1 MFLHIASITRTL
13 STVNT
18 EAGEVANAQR
28 YNTIATFSE
37 YMFALL
43 FILVRVIIGTYVY
56 SH

>member
-1 MFLHIASITRTL
+1 MFFHIASIARTL

-18 EAGEVANAQR
+18 NAGEIVKAQR
-28 YNTIATFSE
+28 YNIIATFSE
-37 YMFALL
+37 NIFALL